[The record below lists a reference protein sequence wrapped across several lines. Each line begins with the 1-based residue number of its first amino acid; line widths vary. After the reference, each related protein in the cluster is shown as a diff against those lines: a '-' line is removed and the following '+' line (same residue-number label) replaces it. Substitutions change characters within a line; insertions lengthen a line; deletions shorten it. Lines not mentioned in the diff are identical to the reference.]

1 MNKKTWIILIF
12 LLINLSCEKSIEVE
26 LPTVDEKIAV
36 MGLFSTDE
44 VFSVKISHSKHI
56 FDTSSTFHLD
66 KVIID
71 FYENKTFIETLENK
85 GSVFGRLKFVSPS
98 GFKCSEKKSYTINVS
113 ATGFETV
120 FAENTVPEPVQILVV
135 DTSTVIAELP
145 DWYFGHLGPFNQ
157 IRLLLECRI
166 RFKDPPGISNYYT
179 LQIETQACRQ
189 IVDSLGDKIWSYT
202 GTGQLPYVSYDQI
215 VENLLN
221 NEDAI
226 CGWECIYLYKKVC
239 FSDKLID
246 GEEYELVILLDK
258 ELLKG
263 KTYFKLYSLSREYY
277 LFAKSRFPKSKNHND
292 PFAEPVQVYSNIQNG
307 VGIFA
312 GASVSVDSSIVFPL
326 PDIK

>member
-179 LQIETQACRQ
+179 LQIETDR
-189 IVDSLGDKIWSYT
+189 
-202 GTGQLPYVSYDQI
+202 
-215 VENLLN
+215 
-221 NEDAI
+221 
-226 CGWECIYLYKKVC
+226 
-239 FSDKLID
+239 
-246 GEEYELVILLDK
+246 
-258 ELLKG
+258 
-263 KTYFKLYSLSREYY
+263 
-277 LFAKSRFPKSKNHND
+277 KS
-292 PFAEPVQVYSNIQNG
+292 VV
-307 VGIFA
+307 
-312 GASVSVDSSIVFPL
+312 
-326 PDIK
+326 